1 MVVGTIGLILLTVY
15 GSIQAGLYGFFCVLC
30 GTALASFSIW
40 SLYVLTR
47 SFLSFQP
54 EPKAGAYRTV
64 MVGILKLPVMLLLI
78 FFGTRSTGAA
88 LGCFLGSLGLVYSA
102 FIGFWAY
109 NNA

>member
-1 MVVGTIGLILLTVY
+1 LAVGTVALISLSVY
-15 GSIQAGLYGFFCVLC
+15 GSISAGLYGCFCVLC

-40 SLYVLTR
+40 SLYILTQ
-47 SFLSFQP
+47 SFLSSQP

-78 FFGTRSTGAA
+78 FFGTRSSGAA